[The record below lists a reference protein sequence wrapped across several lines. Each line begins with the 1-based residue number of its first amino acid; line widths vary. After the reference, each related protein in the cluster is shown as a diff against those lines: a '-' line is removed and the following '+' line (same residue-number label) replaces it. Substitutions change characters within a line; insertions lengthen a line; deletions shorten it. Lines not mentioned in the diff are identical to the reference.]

1 MMPQIQTPSRIRA
14 GRRSMPELSLTQ
26 PNDSSKPVA
35 SGKERWQ
42 QIQQFAPRETPFRE
56 AMGLLREMA
65 TGLRERGDEQGCE
78 QLRQAIKLL
87 SSRRMSLGASSH
99 AMSVAAHLQLAPK
112 GEALGMRQWVPDERG
127 TPVAHQ
133 ETYEGISPA
142 CRRDSLDSKL
152 GDESDRENSPCSPP
166 DEGMGHGIRSGGRRR
181 SLRAASN
188 DVSMEQSS
196 QQKALDKQRSPTLSE
211 EQRVLHATLRAGCVS
226 GADGEMRRLLEHGVN
241 EWEFDVF
248 KLHGLSGGH
257 ALLALGWFLFERHGL
272 NDYLGVTPEVTL
284 DFLSRV
290 ESNYN
295 AVSYHNSMHAG
306 CVTHALHWLIMS
318 SDTLADIAA
327 SPIELLASL
336 LSALVH
342 DLGHN
347 GYNNAFHNASN
358 SELAVRYSY
367 QSPLERH
374 HLALAFQI
382 MSDAQIDLLG
392 GLSLTER
399 KEFREQMVGMVLATD
414 FSLHKAIIDE
424 FEEMITLRGA
434 SAENSPPAESSP
446 EPLPISRPP
455 SGRRQLLLSQPFSA
469 EDKLLALK
477 IAIKTADLGNLS
489 KGHTYNMQWTGRVLE
504 EFFGQGDAEK
514 ALGLPVSPGFE
525 RQGHSLAVSQLGFI
539 KFMVQPLYDMME
551 LLTPLDLP
559 QSNLR
564 AMRDYYQLATDRES
578 ELATKPPAKSQAAA

>member
-1 MMPQIQTPSRIRA
+1 
-14 GRRSMPELSLTQ
+14 
-26 PNDSSKPVA
+26 
-35 SGKERWQ
+35 
-42 QIQQFAPRETPFRE
+42 
-56 AMGLLREMA
+56 
-65 TGLRERGDEQGCE
+65 
-78 QLRQAIKLL
+78 
-87 SSRRMSLGASSH
+87 
-99 AMSVAAHLQLAPK
+99 
-112 GEALGMRQWVPDERG
+112 MRQWVPDE

-133 ETYEGISPA
+133 EPYEGMTPM

-152 GDESDRENSPCSPP
+152 GDENDGENSPGSPL
-166 DEGMGHGIRSGGRRR
+166 DGSMDRGIRSGGRRR
-181 SLRAASN
+181 SLMKPASIEGAT
-188 DVSMEQSS
+188 EQSS
-196 QQKALDKQRSPTLSE
+196 QQKGSGKQRSSSLSE
-211 EQRVLHATLRAGCVS
+211 EQRALHATLRAGCVS
-226 GADGEMRRLLEHGVN
+226 GADCEMRRLLEHEVN

-257 ALLALGWFLFERHGL
+257 ALLALGYFLFERHGL
-272 NDYLGVTPEVTL
+272 RDYLGVSAEVTL

-290 ESNYN
+290 ESSYN
-295 AVSYHNSMHAG
+295 AVSYHNSTHAG
-306 CVTHALHWLIMS
+306 CVTHGLHWLIMS

-327 SPIELLASL
+327 SPLELLASL

-342 DLGHN
+342 DLGHD

-374 HLALAFQI
+374 HLASAFQL

-399 KEFREQMVGMVLATD
+399 KELREQMVGMVLATD

-424 FEEMITLRGA
+424 FEEMITLRGSSVENPPPTE
-434 SAENSPPAESSP
+434 SAQVPPPSS
-446 EPLPISRPP
+446 RQP

-489 KGHTYNMQWTGRVLE
+489 KGHAYNMQWTNRVLE

-514 ALGLPVSPGFE
+514 SLGLPVSPGFE
-525 RQGHSLAVSQLGFI
+525 REGHSLAVSQLGFI
-539 KFMVQPLYDMME
+539 KFMVQPLYDVME
-551 LLTPLDLP
+551 LLTPMDLP

-564 AMRDYYQLATDRES
+564 AMRDFYQVATDRES
-578 ELATKPPAKSQAAA
+578 ELAAKPPAEAQAAA